1 MVYQRYEHHLG
12 LLRDKRC
19 PFLFNGVEN
28 VFDSVC
34 NWHRNIEILLVTD
47 GSGYIQYRSEN
58 IPLEKHDVIVVNSG
72 ELHRMKSDVGISFS
86 YMIIDESF
94 CRENG
99 IDTGEYSFFRNFK
112 SEEVEKLFLGAF
124 ERYHNYKNRADTI
137 NVARLRLSVLALLA
151 ELCENYSSPD
161 GRSAAAQR
169 SPQSYV
175 KAAIEYLD
183 EHYAE
188 AMTLDEVADFCGITK
203 YHLSREFRKYT
214 GQTVITHLNALRCKK
229 ADICL
234 ARGMTVTEAALEN
247 GFESVS
253 YFSRTYKKLMGFSP
267 SSKKIS
273 RLGD

>member
-1 MVYQRYEHHLG
+1 MVYKRYEHHLG

-28 VFDSVC
+28 VCDSVC

-72 ELHRMKSDVGISFS
+72 ELHRMQSDVGISFS

-99 IDTGEYSFFRNFK
+99 IDTGEYSFLRNFK
-112 SEEVEKLFLGAF
+112 SEAVEKLFLEAF
-124 ERYHNYKNRADTI
+124 ERYGKYKSRSDSI
-137 NVARLRLSVLALLA
+137 NAARLRLSVLALLV
-151 ELCENYSSPD
+151 ELCESYSS
-161 GRSAAAQR
+161 SAVASPPQQR

-175 KAAIEYLD
+175 KAAIEYLE

-188 AMTLDEVADFCGITK
+188 ALTLDEVADFCGITK
-203 YHLSREFRKYT
+203 YHLAREFRKYT
-214 GQTVITHLNALRCKK
+214 GQTLITHLNVLRCKK

-234 ARGMTVTEAALEN
+234 AQGMTVTEAAVEN
-247 GFESVS
+247 GFDSVS

-267 SSKKIS
+267 SSKKVG
-273 RLGD
+273 R